1 MEKDAAAILQ
11 LQVTRMDFNWRW
23 QNAASQYPNFAAHA
37 NRLMHFWT
45 KFSEYLRELRD
56 EPLVVRSVEVI
67 KISQIKEGDSWSQ
80 WSDIEKI
87 FPQFRLSALGDEWSL
102 NGFASALDITHA
114 DGKVHVELKAG
125 NLLAEAN
132 RKVLVLEIRAE
143 AADVTA
149 SSAEI
154 GNLEDRLTVANEL
167 ANLAFTTMVSPEVQE
182 NVWQRTS

>member
-1 MEKDAAAILQ
+1 MELVSGGPSLATYLAYGKGRGWILQ

-56 EPLVVRSVEVI
+56 QPLVVRSVEVI

-125 NLLAEAN
+125 NLLE
-132 RKVLVLEIRAE
+132 KP
-143 AADVTA
+143 TA
-149 SSAEI
+149 RYWYWKFVPK
-154 GNLEDRLTVANEL
+154 RL
-167 ANLAFTTMVSPEVQE
+167 M
-182 NVWQRTS
+182 